1 MLWAIWVIL
10 CWMGLVVISAAI
22 ATVVGRFLGWEE
34 ELYGDRMGMEAD
46 EEI

>member
-1 MLWAIWVIL
+1 MIASSMMQEEDVIMLWAIWVIL

-34 ELYGDRMGMEAD
+34 EP
-46 EEI
+46 